1 MPDTQRQSEITE
13 FQAWQVRALR
23 VLLGVLAVAATPV
36 IIFTTM
42 EAIRYPERGATAP
55 PFGALYVLLLLL
67 TFLRRVPHRIRLIG
81 SLTVGYAVAVI
92 AFMRGGLVG
101 DGRLYLMI
109 LPSLAIILSDLR
121 LGLAAGVFSLLIH
134 LAFVLFAQ
142 MGWLSQWVVVKE
154 NPMALGDWIS
164 ASVVFLMLLAGL
176 LAVVGLSNRSLVQAL
191 RSAQQLAQELTA
203 TYQLLEG
210 QTRELERRARW
221 LEAATHAARGAATLE
236 EPDVLLSRVA
246 EELARRMDLEETIFY
261 TAGPEGELVARAMA
275 EGRRIVPVDAMPSGA
290 SPLAREA
297 FQSGSVRSGWWG
309 GLYEVAFPLRLQ
321 KRTLGVM
328 VVRFPTEIRM
338 DGTETVVLELIAD
351 QLAVALENARL
362 FSETRASLRELE
374 ALYRRYTTQ
383 AWERF
388 VREAPES
395 VRLWTGPEEVPEGV
409 WQGLFEQARASGSVA
424 VGEED
429 SRYLLAVPVKLRG
442 VAIGVLG
449 FHREQ
454 AAGRWRPEEI
464 AAAETVAE
472 RLALAVENA
481 RLLEEAQ
488 RRAARERL
496 IAEISTRLRASLDP
510 DTVLKTTVQELG
522 RALRARWVAVEV
534 TGPSQES
541 AVRSQEVD
549 E

>member
-1 MPDTQRQSEITE
+1 MPDTRRQSEITE
-13 FQAWQVRALR
+13 FRAWQARALS
-23 VLLGVLAVAATPV
+23 VLLSVLTLAATPV
-36 IIFTTM
+36 VIATTM
-42 EAIRYPERGATAP
+42 EAIRYPERGAMAP
-55 PFGALYVLLLLL
+55 LFGALYVLLLLL
-67 TFLRRVPHRIRLIG
+67 TLLRRIPHGIRLHGFMI
-81 SLTVGYAVAVI
+81 VGYTVAVT
-92 AFMRGGLVG
+92 AFLRGGLVG
-101 DGRLYLMI
+101 DGRLYLMV
-109 LPSLAIILSDLR
+109 LPLLALVLSGLR
-121 LGLAAGVFSLLIH
+121 MGLAAGIFSLLIH
-134 LAFVLFAQ
+134 LAFMLFAYL
-142 MGWLSQWVVVKE
+142 GWLSEWVVVKE
-154 NPMALGDWIS
+154 NPMAITDWFAAS
-164 ASVVFLMLLAGL
+164 AVFLMLVAGL
-176 LAVVGLSNRSLVQAL
+176 LVIVGLSNRSLVQAL
-191 RSAQQLAQELTA
+191 RSAQQSAQELTA

-221 LEAATHAARGAATLE
+221 LEAATYAAREAATLE

-246 EELARRMDLEETIFY
+246 EELARRMDLEEAIFY

-275 EGRRIVPVDAMPSGA
+275 ESRQIVPVDAMPSGA
-290 SPLAREA
+290 SPLAREVL
-297 FQSGSVRSGWWG
+297 QSGSVRSGWWG

-321 KRTLGVM
+321 ERTLGVM

-338 DGTETVVLELIAD
+338 DGTEIAVLELIAD

-409 WQGLFEQARASGSVA
+409 WQALFEQARASGSVA

-454 AAGRWRPEEI
+454 AAGRWRSEEI

-522 RALRARWVAVEV
+522 RALRASWAAVEV
-534 TGPSQES
+534 TGPQQEGTG
-541 AVRSQEVD
+541 RSQEVGG
-549 E
+549 

>member
-1 MPDTQRQSEITE
+1 MPDTRRQSELTE
-13 FQAWQVRALR
+13 FQAWQARALN
-23 VLLGVLAVAATPV
+23 VLLIVLTVTATPV
-36 IIFTTM
+36 IIATGV
-42 EAIRYPERGATAP
+42 EAIRYPERGAALP
-55 PFGALYVLLLLL
+55 LFGVLYGVLFLLAV
-67 TFLRRVPHRIRLIG
+67 LRRIPHRLRLIG
-81 SLTVGYAVAVI
+81 FLLVGYGVAVI
-92 AFMRGGLVG
+92 AFLRGGLVG

-109 LPSLAIILSDLR
+109 LPLLAMVLSDLR
-121 LGLAAGVFSLLIH
+121 TGLLAGLFSLLIH
-134 LAFVLFAQ
+134 LAFMLFAYL
-142 MGWLSQWVVVKE
+142 GWLSQWVVVRE
-154 NPMALGDWIS
+154 NPMAITDWF
-164 ASVVFLMLLAGL
+164 AATAVFLMLLAGL
-176 LAVVGLSNRSLVQAL
+176 LVVVGLSNRSLIGAMRAAQ
-191 RSAQQLAQELTA
+191 RSAQERAQAYT
-203 TYQLLEG
+203 LLEG

-221 LEAATHAARGAATLE
+221 LEAATSAARKAAALG

-246 EELARRMDLEETIFY
+246 EEMARWTDLEEVIFY
-261 TAGPEGELVARAMA
+261 IASPEGGLVARAMV
-275 EGRRIVPVDAMPSGA
+275 ERRQIVPVDMTPPGA
-290 SPLAREA
+290 SPLAQEA
-297 FQSGSVRSGWWG
+297 LQSRAVRSGWWG
-309 GLYEVAFPLRLQ
+309 GLYEVDLPLRLPE
-321 KRTLGVM
+321 RTLGVM

-338 DGTETVVLELIAD
+338 DGTEVAVLELIAD

-442 VAIGVLG
+442 IAVGVLG
-449 FHREQ
+449 FHRERE
-454 AAGRWRPEEI
+454 AGRWRPEEI

-496 IAEISTRLRASLDP
+496 VAEISTRLRASLDP
-510 DTVLKTTVQELG
+510 DMVLKATVRELG
-522 RALRARWVAVEV
+522 RALRASWAVVEV
-534 TGPSQES
+534 TGPAQGG
-541 AVRSQEVD
+541 AGLQEVVG
-549 E
+549 

>member
-1 MPDTQRQSEITE
+1 MPDTRRRSESTE
-13 FQAWQVRALR
+13 FQTWQARALN
-23 VLLGVLAVAATPV
+23 VLLIVLTVTATPA
-36 IIFTTM
+36 IIAAGVET
-42 EAIRYPERGATAP
+42 IRYPERGAALP
-55 PFGALYVLLLLL
+55 LFGVLYGFLFLLAV
-67 TFLRRVPHRIRLIG
+67 LRRIPHRLRLIG
-81 SLTVGYAVAVI
+81 FLLVGYSVAVI
-92 AFMRGGLVG
+92 AFLRGGLVG

-109 LPSLAIILSDLR
+109 LPLLALALSDLR
-121 LGLAAGVFSLLIH
+121 MGLAAGIFSLLVH
-134 LAFVLFAQ
+134 LAFMLFAYL
-142 MGWLSQWVVVKE
+142 GWLSEWVVVKE
-154 NPMALGDWIS
+154 NPMAITDWFV
-164 ASVVFLMLLAGL
+164 ATAVFLMLLAGL
-176 LAVVGLSNRSLVQAL
+176 LVVVGLSNRSLMGAM
-191 RSAQQLAQELTA
+191 RSAQRLARERAQAYT
-203 TYQLLEG
+203 LLEG

-221 LEAATHAARGAATLE
+221 LEAATSIAREAAMLE
-236 EPDVLLSRVA
+236 EPDVLLPRVA
-246 EELARRMDLEETIFY
+246 DELARRIDLEEAIFY
-261 TAGPEGELVARAMA
+261 TAGPDGELVARAMA
-275 EGRRIVPVDAMPSGA
+275 ESRRTVPKEMAPSGA
-290 SPLAREA
+290 SSLAREA
-297 FQSGSVRSGWWG
+297 FQSGSVRSGWWE
-309 GLYEVAFPLRLQ
+309 GLYEVALPLRLQ
-321 KRTLGVM
+321 ERTLGVM

-338 DGTETVVLELIAD
+338 DGTEAAVLGLIAD

-409 WQGLFEQARASGSVA
+409 WRRLFEQARASGSVA

-442 VAIGVLG
+442 IAVGVLG
-449 FHREQ
+449 FHRERE
-454 AAGRWRPEEI
+454 AGRWRPEEI

-496 IAEISTRLRASLDP
+496 VAEISTRLRASLDP

-522 RALRARWVAVEV
+522 RALRASWAVVEV
-534 TGPSQES
+534 IGPAQEG
-541 AVRSQEVD
+541 AGSQEVGG
-549 E
+549 

>member
-1 MPDTQRQSEITE
+1 MPDTRQPSEITE
-13 FQAWQVRALR
+13 FQDWQARALN
-23 VLLGVLAVAATPV
+23 VLLFALTLTATPV
-36 IIFTTM
+36 IIFVGV
-42 EAIRYPERGATAP
+42 EAIRAPERGAAAP
-55 PFGALYVLLLLL
+55 LFGALYVFLVLL
-67 TFLRRVPHRIRLIG
+67 TVLRRLPQRIRLIG
-81 SLTVGYAVAVI
+81 FLIVGYAVAVT
-92 AFMRGGLVG
+92 AFLRGGLVG
-101 DGRLYLMI
+101 DGRLFLMI
-109 LPSLAIILSDLR
+109 LPLMALALSDLR
-121 LGLAAGVFSLLIH
+121 MGLAAGICSLLIH
-134 LAFVLFAQ
+134 LAFVLFAHL
-142 MGWLSQWVVVKE
+142 GWLSQWVVVKE
-154 NPMALGDWIS
+154 NPLALGDWLT
-164 ASVVFLMLLAGL
+164 ATAVFLMLLAGL
-176 LAVVGLSNRSLVQAL
+176 FVIVGLSNRSLIRAL
-191 RSAQQLAQELTA
+191 EASRQLAQERA
-203 TYQLLEG
+203 AAYNLLEG
-210 QTRELERRARW
+210 QTRELERRTRW
-221 LEAATHAARGAATLE
+221 LEAATHAAREAATLE

-246 EELARRMDLEETIFY
+246 EELARRMDLEEVIFY

-275 EGRRIVPVDAMPSGA
+275 ESRQVVPVDVMPSGA

-297 FQSGSVRSGWWG
+297 LQSGAVRSGWWG
-309 GLYEVAFPLRLQ
+309 GLYEVASPLRLQ
-321 KRTLGVM
+321 ERTLGVM

-338 DGTETVVLELIAD
+338 DGAEAVVLGLIAN

-488 RRAARERL
+488 RRAAREHL
-496 IAEISTRLRASLDP
+496 VAEITARLRASLDP
-510 DTVLKTTVQELG
+510 DTVLKTTVRELG
-522 RALRARWVAVEV
+522 RALRARWAAVEI
-534 TGPSQES
+534 TGPLQEGTG
-541 AVRSQEVD
+541 RSQEVGG
-549 E
+549 

>member
-1 MPDTQRQSEITE
+1 MPDTREQSTITE
-13 FQAWQVRALR
+13 FQAWQARTLNALLS
-23 VLLGVLAVAATPV
+23 VLTLAATVVVVSTV
-36 IIFTTM
+36 I
-42 EAIRYPERGATAP
+42 EAIRYPERGAAVP
-55 PFGALYVLLLLL
+55 LFGALYILLLLL
-67 TFLRRVPHRIRLIG
+67 TLLRRIPYRARLIG
-81 SLTVGYAVAVI
+81 FLLVGYAVAVT
-92 AFMRGGLVG
+92 AFLRGGLVG

-109 LPSLAIILSDLR
+109 LPLLALALSDLR
-121 LGLAAGVFSLLIH
+121 MGLVTGGVSLLIH
-134 LAFVLFAQ
+134 LAFMAFAYL
-142 MGWLSQWVVVKE
+142 GWLSEWVVVKE
-154 NPMALGDWIS
+154 NPMALSDWF
-164 ASVVFLMLLAGL
+164 AATAVFLMLLAGL
-176 LAVVGLSNRSLVQAL
+176 LVIVGLSNRSLVQAL
-191 RSAQQLAQELTA
+191 RSARQSAQELA
-203 TYQLLEG
+203 STYQLLEG

-221 LEAATHAARGAATLE
+221 LEAATYAAREAATLE
-236 EPDVLLSRVA
+236 EPDTLLSRVA
-246 EELARRMDLEETIFY
+246 EELARRMDLEEAIFY

-275 EGRRIVPVDAMPSGA
+275 ESRRIAPVDIAPSGV

-297 FQSGSVRSGWWG
+297 FQSGSVQSGWWG

-321 KRTLGVM
+321 ERTLGVM
-328 VVRFPTEIRM
+328 VVRFPTEIRI
-338 DGTETVVLELIAD
+338 DGTEATVLGLIAD

-362 FSETRASLRELE
+362 FSETRANLRELE
-374 ALYRRYTTQ
+374 ALYRQYTTQ

-388 VREAPES
+388 VRESPET

-409 WQGLFEQARASGSVA
+409 WQGLFERARASGSVA

-454 AAGRWRPEEI
+454 EAGRWRPEEI

-496 IAEISTRLRASLDP
+496 AAEITARIRASLDP
-510 DTVLKTTVQELG
+510 DTVLKTMVRELG
-522 RALRARWVAVEV
+522 RALRAHWAAVEV
-534 TGPSQES
+534 TGPSEGPSES
-541 AVRSQEVD
+541 SET
-549 E
+549 